1 MSMPPEQLKNLSE
14 AVKTVKENIQRLT
27 PDQKDTVHR
36 AVRDIRKL
44 VKLYGQHGELAIMLV
59 ASEDALARGNQ

>member
-1 MSMPPEQLKNLSE
+1 MSMSPEQLKNLSE
-14 AVKTVKENIQRLT
+14 AVKIVKENIQRLT
-27 PDQKDTVHR
+27 PDQKDTVRR

-59 ASEDALARGNQ
+59 ASEDALARRNQ